1 MNAKNAAT
9 TNNGAVDRDFLV
21 PQLSFATTSATG
33 PPETKRHLRFSPTTM
48 IMPTL
53 ALSDYTDKEYDATW
67 TTEDDDVK
75 SQQHLVQT
83 IRLMQTNNGFI
94 GEEHQED
101 FTARGLENMASSAV
115 HERTKASKRRV
126 VMAVLD
132 KQERLLGSGKAVDLE
147 DISARLATTSS
158 SLSKEAR
165 DHALARGNRDA
176 TDISI

>member
-1 MNAKNAAT
+1 MNAKNSAT
-9 TNNGAVDRDFLV
+9 INNGAVDRDFLV

-33 PPETKRHLRFSPTTM
+33 PLETKRHLRFSPTTM

-53 ALSDYTDKEYDATW
+53 ALSDYTDKEYMYDATW

-126 VMAVLD
+126 VTAVLD
-132 KQERLLGSGKAVDLE
+132 EQERLLGSGKAVDLE
-147 DISARLATTSS
+147 DISARLATTSL
-158 SLSKEAR
+158 SLSKDAR
-165 DHALARGNRDA
+165 DRALARGNR
-176 TDISI
+176 